1 MSERKVAVE
10 PADLA
15 RQWPLPAKE
24 QVHQELKRALEGCRR
39 KMVVLDD
46 DPTGVQTVHGLYV
59 YTDWERETLLQGLRS
74 EQPMFF
80 VLTNS
85 RGFTAEETE
94 RAHQEI
100 GKNLAELEELLG
112 L

>member
-46 DPTGVQTVHGLYV
+46 DPTGV
-59 YTDWERETLLQGLRS
+59 
-74 EQPMFF
+74 
-80 VLTNS
+80 
-85 RGFTAEETE
+85 
-94 RAHQEI
+94 
-100 GKNLAELEELLG
+100 
-112 L
+112 